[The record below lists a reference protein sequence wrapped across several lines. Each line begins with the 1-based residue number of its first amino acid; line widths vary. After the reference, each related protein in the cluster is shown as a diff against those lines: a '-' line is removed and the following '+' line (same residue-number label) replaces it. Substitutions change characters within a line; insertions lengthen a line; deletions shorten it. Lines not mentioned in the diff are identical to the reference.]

1 MKIRLR
7 QVEGF
12 LALADTL
19 SFSRAAQRLGMTQ
32 PAFSQM
38 IRELEDALE
47 LPLFERSTRR
57 VQLLPAGEQLLDRMR
72 AGLDHLQEAYQQAQ
86 ALARLEQGQL
96 AVATLPSLACG
107 AVLRVMSA
115 FRQQHPGIALR
126 LYEDHNRQILET
138 LAAGKVDLAVGSA
151 MPGIQQLD
159 FEPLFEDELACILPT
174 GHPLSTQPEIEWKQ
188 LADETMILVAASSQ
202 TYQMVRETLAVLAR
216 GKRAEYQT
224 LNSVTALSMVRAGFG
239 LTMIPAITLPEL
251 NMEGLCQ
258 RPMGMPKPNRQ
269 VGDLPAPGRGAFARG
284 AGFLQDVER
293 GALPDRHP
301 DKASG

>member
-151 MPGIQQLD
+151 MPDIRQLD
-159 FEPLFEDELACILPT
+159 FEPLFEDELACILPI
-174 GHPLSTQPEIEWKQ
+174 GHPLSTQPEIDWKQ

-216 GKRAEYQT
+216 GKQAEYQT

-258 RPMGMPKPNRQ
+258 RPMGVPKPSRQ
-269 VGDLPAPGRGAFARG
+269 VGIFRRQG
-284 AGFLQDVER
+284 AGLSPAAQAFSRMLGE
-293 GALPDRHP
+293 ALRTRTTST
-301 DKASG
+301 A

>member
-12 LALADTL
+12 LALAETL

-38 IRELEDALE
+38 IRELEEVLE

-57 VQLLPAGEQLLDRMR
+57 VQLLPAGVQLLDRMR
-72 AGLDHLQEAYQQAQ
+72 AGLDNLQEAYQHAQ

-107 AVLRVMSA
+107 AVLHVLSA
-115 FRQQHPGIALR
+115 FRQQHPGVALR

-151 MPGIQQLD
+151 MPGVQQFE
-159 FEPLFEDELACILPT
+159 FEPLFEDELACILPV
-174 GHPLSTQPEIEWKQ
+174 GHSLSAQSEIGWAQ
-188 LADETMILVAASSQ
+188 LADEATILVAASSQ

-216 GKRAEYQT
+216 GKQADYQT
-224 LNSVTALSMVRAGFG
+224 LNSVTALSMVRGGFG
-239 LTMIPAITLPEL
+239 LTLIPAITLPEL
-251 NMEGLCQ
+251 NMDGLCQ
-258 RPMGMPKPNRQ
+258 RPMGMPKPSRQ
-269 VGDLPAPGRGAFARG
+269 VGIFRRRGQGLSPAAQAFSRM
-284 AGFLQDVER
+284 LVE
-293 GALPDRHP
+293 ALRC
-301 DKASG
+301 